1 MLQRSHSSLMGGHL
15 GCKKTRAM
23 IRRHFSW
30 PGMGKDVQHWCRACE
45 RCKLVA
51 KQNHKVAPL
60 VPLLVVMTPFE
71 RLAFDLVGPLPRT
84 KRGAKYLLT
93 TMDYG
98 TKFPDAGPLRKV
110 DAQTVAEAMID
121 IFSRYGLPNEILTDQ
136 GSVFTGSLM
145 RELCDKSY
153 RYDESRLL
161 HSTHRVTAC
170 WNAGMPH

>member
-1 MLQRSHSSLMGGHL
+1 MLQIAHSSLLGGHL
-15 GCKKTRAM
+15 GCKKTGAM

-45 RCKLVA
+45 RCQLVT

-60 VPLLVVMTPFE
+60 VPLPVVTTAFE
-71 RLAFDLVGPLPRT
+71 RLASDLVGPLPRT

-98 TKFPDAGPLRKV
+98 TKFPDGVPLRKV
-110 DAQTVAEAMID
+110 DAQTVAEAMIRL
-121 IFSRYGLPNEILTDQ
+121 FSRYGLSNEMLTDQ

-145 RELCDKSY
+145 RVLCDKLQIRRIKTSPY
-153 RYDESRLL
+153 
-161 HSTHRVTAC
+161 HQ
-170 WNAGMPH
+170 